1 MNRLRKHDLTRETPV
16 LDEAVKDEFNCNL
29 NNAAGTRLLK
39 IGGGESSGGKL
50 SCAC

>member
-1 MNRLRKHDLTRETPV
+1 MNTLRKHDLTRETPA

-39 IGGGESSGGKL
+39 TRRQGIVCSEI
-50 SCAC
+50 